1 MSALLNKSG
10 VKVLAIA
17 ALAIGISS
25 IGFAQSNGGTT
36 SVVNA
41 INTQNAVNNGANSPS
56 NVENQSRGGHTGGD
70 GGHGTNGGDGGHGG
84 SGGHTGGGD
93 GGGGGTC
100 VPEPMSMLALGIGSG
115 LIFLK
120 KRAKKA

>member
-10 VKVLAIA
+10 AKVIAIA

-56 NVENQSRGGHTGGD
+56 NSQNQSRGGHGTSGGN
-70 GGHGTNGGDGGHGG
+70 GGHGTSGGNGGHGG
-84 SGGHTGGGD
+84 SGGD
-93 GGGGGTC
+93 GGNGGTC